1 MGSGDSGREIGADQ
15 VRTGGQPPRS
25 FDTSALFGGDREVV
39 LIHKGEPY
47 RLRLTQSG
55 KLILTK

>member
-1 MGSGDSGREIGADQ
+1 MTQGDHGNQVGNDRPKQTESGVPTLDASGW
-15 VRTGGQPPRS
+15 
-25 FDTSALFGGDREVV
+25 FGENREVV
-39 LIHKGEPY
+39 IVHRGAHY